1 MSVAEILEELPKL
14 SATDRDLLFQR
25 LAEMGAGEIEETPEL
40 LAAIDAAEVS
50 PEAEDLSAEE
60 MRQNVTRWARE
71 NASQRLASPLAGG

>member
-1 MSVAEILEELPKL
+1 MSVADILEELPKL

-40 LAAIDAAEVS
+40 LAAIDEANAS
-50 PEAEDLSAEE
+50 PEAEDLSVEE

-71 NASQRLASPLAGG
+71 K

>member
-1 MSVAEILEELPKL
+1 MSMAEILEELPKL

-40 LAAIDAAEVS
+40 LAAIDEADAS

-71 NASQRLASPLAGG
+71 K